1 MAIDAWAS
9 AATLADGN
17 VFRPVNRADRLSG
30 ERLGE
35 KVVWQM
41 LRQSAEAIG
50 ILLAD
55 NAA

>member
-1 MAIDAWAS
+1 VAIDAWAS

-17 VFRPVNRADRLSG
+17 VFRPVNRADRLSD